1 MFFFQYNDPVASQR
15 IKHFLKYV
23 LIDILLAA
31 LISFFLINYVIS
43 AYKISGDSMNP
54 ILENDERILISKI
67 PVRRGHI
74 RRFDI
79 VVFYRPDEPEK
90 TLIKRVIGMPEE
102 IIEIRKGQVSI
113 NYQPLQ
119 QPFLPA
125 GENWPAAASGQ
136 ELKPLLIPKGHYF
149 LMGDNRDVSR
159 DSRLFGPVPQKY
171 IIGKGVFR
179 YWPFARSGSI

>member
-1 MFFFQYNDPVASQR
+1 VANAKA
-15 IKHFLKYV
+15 KHVLKYV

-43 AYKISGDSMNP
+43 AYKISGASMNP
-54 ILENDERILISKI
+54 VLADGERILISKL

-74 RRFDI
+74 KRFDI

-90 TLIKRVIGMPEE
+90 TLIKRVIALPEE
-102 IIEIRKGQVSI
+102 IIEIRQGDVYV
-113 NYQPLQ
+113 NYQPLSQ
-119 QPFLPA
+119 SFLDRDRP
-125 GENWPAAASGQ
+125 WPEGVPLP

-149 LMGDNRDVSR
+149 VLGDHRAVSR

-179 YWPFARSGSI
+179 YWPFARIGSIG